1 MSSVSTRSLA
11 NAIRILSADGV
22 ERAASGHPGLPLGMA
37 DVVTV
42 LFRDYLKQDAA
53 APRWLNRDRF
63 VLSAGHGSMLL
74 YSVAHL
80 LGHEDVPLE
89 VLKNFR
95 SLQSPTAGHPE
106 YGLLRCVETTTGPLA
121 QGFAN
126 GVGMAIAERWM
137 AHHWGENLIDHH
149 CYVVVGDGCLMEGL
163 SHEAASLAGHLN
175 LRRLIVLFDDNG
187 ISIDGSV
194 RLASS
199 DDHRARF
206 ESYGWQVLDGDGHDE
221 VAIKAMLD
229 EAHRSERPS
238 LLACR
243 THIGYGAPHKQGS
256 ETAHGAPLGS
266 DEVAALREQLEWHHK
281 EAFFIP
287 DDIKR
292 AWRAIGA
299 QHHDARLAW
308 EKKLSNHPKADQ
320 FKQMMEHPLGDDWRT
335 VIHRFKKQPMKAIA
349 TRKSSQQ
356 LVSQLTKTLP
366 NLIGG
371 SADLT
376 QSNGVKGDAQAVIT
390 RELRNGQFIH
400 YGIRE
405 MGMAAVMNGL
415 ALYGG
420 IRPYGGSFLVFTDYA
435 RPAMRLS
442 ALMRLGV
449 IYVMTH
455 DSIGVGEDGPTHQ
468 PIEHLASLRAIP
480 NMLVLR
486 PMDGVEMAEC
496 WEIALQNDTRPSVLV
511 LTRQDVPVIR
521 DKATPDNL
529 AAKGAYVV
537 RDNDTAQLTL
547 LATGSEVAIAIA
559 AHEELMKQSIASR
572 VVSMPCWELF
582 EECHDDAQKAA
593 LLGKNHKRIA
603 IEAAASQGWDRY
615 LHGLQSGGGAFIG
628 MNRFG
633 ASATAMQLFD
643 HFDITAKHAVAVA
656 RKLVDRVV

>member
-1 MSSVSTRSLA
+1 
-11 NAIRILSADGV
+11 
-22 ERAASGHPGLPLGMA
+22 
-37 DVVTV
+37 
-42 LFRDYLKQDAA
+42 
-53 APRWLNRDRF
+53 
-63 VLSAGHGSMLL
+63 MLL

-229 EAHRSERPS
+229 EAQRSERPS

-266 DEVAALREQLEWHHK
+266 DEVAALRHQLAWQHK
-281 EAFFIP
+281 EAFFVP
-287 DDIKR
+287 DDIRR

-308 EKKLSNHPKADQ
+308 EKKLSTHPKADQ
-320 FKQMMEHPLGDDWRT
+320 FKHMMKSPLGT
-335 VIHRFKKQPMKAIA
+335 IGKKSFM
-349 TRKSSQQ
+349 SS
-356 LVSQLTKTLP
+356 
-366 NLIGG
+366 
-371 SADLT
+371 
-376 QSNGVKGDAQAVIT
+376 
-390 RELRNGQFIH
+390 
-400 YGIRE
+400 
-405 MGMAAVMNGL
+405 
-415 ALYGG
+415 
-420 IRPYGGSFLVFTDYA
+420 
-435 RPAMRLS
+435 
-442 ALMRLGV
+442 
-449 IYVMTH
+449 
-455 DSIGVGEDGPTHQ
+455 
-468 PIEHLASLRAIP
+468 
-480 NMLVLR
+480 
-486 PMDGVEMAEC
+486 
-496 WEIALQNDTRPSVLV
+496 
-511 LTRQDVPVIR
+511 
-521 DKATPDNL
+521 
-529 AAKGAYVV
+529 
-537 RDNDTAQLTL
+537 
-547 LATGSEVAIAIA
+547 
-559 AHEELMKQSIASR
+559 
-572 VVSMPCWELF
+572 
-582 EECHDDAQKAA
+582 
-593 LLGKNHKRIA
+593 KN
-603 IEAAASQGWDRY
+603 
-615 LHGLQSGGGAFIG
+615 
-628 MNRFG
+628 NP
-633 ASATAMQLFD
+633 
-643 HFDITAKHAVAVA
+643 
-656 RKLVDRVV
+656 